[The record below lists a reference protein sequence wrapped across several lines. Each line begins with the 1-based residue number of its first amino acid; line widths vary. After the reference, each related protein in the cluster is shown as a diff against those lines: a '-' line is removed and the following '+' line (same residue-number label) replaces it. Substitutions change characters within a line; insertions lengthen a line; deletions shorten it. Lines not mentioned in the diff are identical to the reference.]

1 MKNSTKTL
9 FATLAVVF
17 LVCAAVSPQAQAVM
31 ITGGISLGGS
41 YTTDTGDINT
51 ATAFTSFPSAFVVS
65 TSGDYSGV
73 PLFTSVT
80 QNPFSFD
87 PFVPNN
93 PLWTFMVGTDTYSF
107 DLTTITLV
115 DRSVPDA
122 LTLKGTG
129 DLNITGFDTTDG
141 SWTFTANQAGGT
153 FSFSSSNGALTPD
166 GGSALIL
173 FGLALGGLE
182 ALRRKLAVA

>member
-17 LVCAAVSPQAQAVM
+17 LVCAAVSPQAQAAM
-31 ITGGISLGGS
+31 ISGGISLGGS

-51 ATAFTSFPSAFVVS
+51 ANAFTSFPSAFVVS
-65 TSGDYSGV
+65 TSGDYSSV

-80 QNPFSFD
+80 QNPFVFD
-87 PFVPNN
+87 PFAPPVS

-107 DLTTITLV
+107 DL
-115 DRSVPDA
+115 
-122 LTLKGTG
+122 LTLSIDQQGNDTLNLSGTG
-129 DLNITGFDTTDG
+129 DLNITGFDTTTG
-141 SWTFTANQAGGT
+141 TWVFTANQAGGT
-153 FSFSSSNGALTPD
+153 FSFSSSNGAVPD